1 MTVKW
6 DAHGEARVHRLRW
19 NSDGW
24 LKAGGGKGRGYVGE
38 KMGRDV
44 CSPIDSRGRTRGL
57 GKDFGGIDI
66 YMLRLM
72 LTPVRPYIESSSPRR
87 LPGLESLARNRTA
100 AAAAWLPCM
109 SESAV
114 NPMPKQRQTCLFA
127 LLAFFPDAR
136 RAEADQSLYAR
147 RIRQIA
153 LSSVPRATHLTVRC
167 REVDTFPTPAAAPQ
181 H

>member
-1 MTVKW
+1 MWPMTVKW

-72 LTPVRPYIESSSPRR
+72 LTPVRPYNESS
-87 LPGLESLARNRTA
+87 L
-100 AAAAWLPCM
+100 
-109 SESAV
+109 
-114 NPMPKQRQTCLFA
+114 
-127 LLAFFPDAR
+127 
-136 RAEADQSLYAR
+136 
-147 RIRQIA
+147 
-153 LSSVPRATHLTVRC
+153 H
-167 REVDTFPTPAAAPQ
+167 
-181 H
+181 